1 VHIIKYRI
9 ALIGCVAMLGGL
21 TACVPTNAGRATGQT
36 VGVSDHAD
44 QPPPV
49 AATPELGSLML
60 FGAGVAGAAGYV
72 SQRARAA
79 RRL

>member
-21 TACVPTNAGRATGQT
+21 TACVPTNAGRATGKT

-44 QPPPV
+44 KPPV
-49 AATPELGSLML
+49 AATPVLGSLML
-60 FGAGVAGAAGYV
+60 FGAGLAGAAGYV

-79 RRL
+79 RRP

>member
-1 VHIIKYRI
+1 MHIIKYRI

-21 TACVPTNAGRATGQT
+21 TACVPMNGGGATGKT
-36 VGVSDHAD
+36 VGVSGHAD
-44 QPPPV
+44 QRPSV

-60 FGAGVAGAAGYV
+60 FGAGLTGAAGYV

-79 RRL
+79 RRP